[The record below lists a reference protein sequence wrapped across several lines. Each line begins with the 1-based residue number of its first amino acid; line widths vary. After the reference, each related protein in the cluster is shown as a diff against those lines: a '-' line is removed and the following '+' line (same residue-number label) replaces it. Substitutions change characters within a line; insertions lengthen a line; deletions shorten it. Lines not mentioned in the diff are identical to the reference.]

1 MAMGAQLA
9 TFFVFLSALMIQV
22 NVVYHR
28 RGFAALLTVVTFVP
42 PFISLCGAFHSFYRA
57 MKDSEPG
64 SSKASDPTKA
74 SASEKDRAAADPES
88 SPTSPLAR
96 GAPPHDEEQP
106 DVITN

>member
-1 MAMGAQLA
+1 MGAQLA

-57 MKDSEPG
+57 MKEP
-64 SSKASDPTKA
+64 DPA
-74 SASEKDRAAADPES
+74 SAGHTTPPCVRASFQDLNLEILCPY
-88 SPTSPLAR
+88 P
-96 GAPPHDEEQP
+96 
-106 DVITN
+106 